1 MTKTEFRA
9 ALKHLSVTQADFARR
24 IDARPATVSHW
35 ANGFAP
41 VPGYA
46 AYIVKLLSAIQQLQ
60 EASK

>member
-9 ALKHLSVTQADFARR
+9 ALKRLKITQADFARR
-24 IDARPATVSHW
+24 IDARAATVSAW

-46 AYIVKLLSAIQQLQ
+46 VYIVKLLGAIAELQ
-60 EASK
+60 EATK